1 MKRTTLSFLTESK
14 ASAVGFSAMRR
25 VAMTLLVML
34 LTTASVWA
42 QDGPAIP
49 TPKITTKVTP
59 ENGGTVSAPIEAKMG
74 TQVQFTVTPADGYK
88 IKNVS
93 LSDPGIYDLSGSLET
108 GHYSFTI
115 RSSDVTITVVFEEL
129 EFIPKYTIINENEK
143 KAMLSGYK
151 GKQPTGALNIP
162 NNVTINGISYSVTS
176 IGVDAF
182 KDCSSLA
189 SVTIPNSVTSIGAQA
204 FRGCKALQSVT
215 IPNSVTNIGGSAFEG
230 CKALQSVTIPNRV
243 TNIGGFAFCGCSS
256 LESVTIPNS
265 VKSIDN
271 GVFYGCSSLESVTIP
286 NSVKSIGSYAFYGCS
301 STTSINIPNS
311 VTSIDDKAFSGC
323 SGLTSITVEEGNTYY
338 DSRNNCNAIIETKS
352 NTLILG
358 CKNTII
364 PTSVTSIGNDAFFD
378 CVSLESVTIP
388 NSVTSIGN
396 SAFQNCAL
404 TSVTIPNSVT
414 SIGKSAFSG
423 CRSLESVTIPNS
435 VTSIGNNAFG
445 GCSNLQSVTIPN
457 SVTSIDANAFDGC
470 SSLQSVTIPNSVT
483 SIGNYAF
490 YGCSSLESVT
500 IPNSVMSIGYAAFQ
514 RCGLTSITIPN
525 SVTNIDYT
533 AFLNCKNLTSVTLYS
548 NPKIGANAFKG
559 TPATVTMNL
568 TASNVNGDK
577 WTTFYNDGYNFQADE
592 NTTVYKATVDGS
604 SLVLTEVEDKIV
616 NSETAVILKSS
627 GNPVMTLTETGSN
640 DTNGNDLRGISDRD
654 LRTSVISNFSAN
666 EIYTMGNTSVGFG
679 FHRYTGEFVPAGKA
693 FLPLYTSDGAKAQS
707 LTIVFAIG
715 STGIKSVS
723 SDSNVQNDWF
733 SLDGTRLNG
742 KPSQPGIYVNGKKK
756 VVVK

>member
-1 MKRTTLSFLTESK
+1 MKKTTLSFLTESK
-14 ASAVGFSAMRR
+14 GSHVGLVSMRR
-25 VAMTLLVML
+25 VAITLLVML
-34 LTTASVWA
+34 LTTVSVWA
-42 QDGPAIP
+42 QDGPVIP
-49 TPKITTKVTP
+49 TPKITTEIIP
-59 ENGGTVSAPIEAKMG
+59 MNGGTVTAPEQAQMG
-74 TQVQFTVTPADGYK
+74 TPVQFTVTPADSYK
-88 IKNVS
+88 IKSVS

-115 RSSDVTITVVFEEL
+115 RSSDVTITVVFDEPEFTL
-129 EFIPKYTIINENEK
+129 EYTIIDENEK
-143 KAMLSGYK
+143 KAKLSGYK

-162 NNVTINGISYSVTS
+162 NNVTIDGISYSVTS

-189 SVTIPNSVTSIGAQA
+189 SVTIPNSVT
-204 FRGCKALQSVT
+204 
-215 IPNSVTNIGGSAFEG
+215 NIGGSAFEG
-230 CKALQSVTIPNRV
+230 CKALQSVTIPNSV

-256 LESVTIPNS
+256 LESVTIPNR

-286 NSVKSIGSYAFYGCS
+286 NSVKSIGSYAFYDCS

-388 NSVTSIGN
+388 NSVTSIGK

-500 IPNSVMSIGYAAFQ
+500 IPNSVMTIGYAAFQ

-568 TASNVNGDK
+568 TASNVNGNK
-577 WTTFYNDGYNFQADE
+577 WTTFYNNGYNFQADE
-592 NTTVYKATVDGS
+592 YTTVYKGTVDNS
-604 SLVLTEVEDKIV
+604 SLVLTEVADKIV
-616 NSETAVILKSS
+616 NSGTAVILKSS
-627 GNPVMTLTETGSN
+627 GNPVMTLTETNSS
-640 DTNGNDLRGISDRD
+640 DTNSNSLRGISDR
-654 LRTSVISNFSAN
+654 TSLAEVKSAN
-666 EIYTMGNTSVGFG
+666 NANTIYTLGNTSAGFG
-679 FHRYTGEFVPAGKA
+679 FHRYTGEYVPFNKA
-693 FLPLYTSDGAKAQS
+693 FLPLNIENGAKPI
-707 LTIVFAIG
+707 LNIVFANET
-715 STGIKSVS
+715 TGINSLS
-723 SDSNVQNDWF
+723 SDDNALQNDWF

-742 KPSQPGIYVNGKKK
+742 KPTQRGIYINGNKKIVIK
-756 VVVK
+756 

>member
-1 MKRTTLSFLTESK
+1 METQRTTLSFLTESK
-14 ASAVGFSAMRR
+14 ASAVGFSSMRR

-34 LTTASVWA
+34 LLTATGAWA
-42 QDGPAIP
+42 QDGPVIP

-74 TQVQFTVTPADGYK
+74 TQVQ
-88 IKNVS
+88 
-93 LSDPGIYDLSGSLET
+93 
-108 GHYSFTI
+108 
-115 RSSDVTITVVFEEL
+115 VVFEEV
-129 EFIPKYTIINENEK
+129 EFTPKYTIINENEK

-679 FHRYTGEFVPAGKA
+679 FHRYTGEYVPAGKA
-693 FLPLYTSDGAKAQS
+693 FLPLNIENGAKPI
-707 LTIVFAIG
+707 LTMVFANET
-715 STGIKSVS
+715 TGINSLS
-723 SDSNVQNDWF
+723 SDDNALQNDWF
-733 SLDGTRLNG
+733 SLDGTRLSG

>member
-1 MKRTTLSFLTESK
+1 METQRTTLSFLTESK
-14 ASAVGFSAMRR
+14 ASAVGFSSMRR

-34 LTTASVWA
+34 LLTATGAWA
-42 QDGPAIP
+42 QDGPVIP

-115 RSSDVTITVVFEEL
+115 RSSDVTITVVFEEV
-129 EFIPKYTIINENEK
+129 EFTPKYTIINENEK

-378 CVSLESVTIP
+378 CVSLE
-388 NSVTSIGN
+388 
-396 SAFQNCAL
+396 
-404 TSVTIPNSVT
+404 SVTIPNSVT

-679 FHRYTGEFVPAGKA
+679 FHRYTGEYVPAGKA
-693 FLPLYTSDGAKAQS
+693 FLPLNIENGAKPI
-707 LTIVFAIG
+707 LTMVFANET
-715 STGIKSVS
+715 TGINSLS
-723 SDSNVQNDWF
+723 SDDNALQNDWF
-733 SLDGTRLNG
+733 SLDGTRLSG